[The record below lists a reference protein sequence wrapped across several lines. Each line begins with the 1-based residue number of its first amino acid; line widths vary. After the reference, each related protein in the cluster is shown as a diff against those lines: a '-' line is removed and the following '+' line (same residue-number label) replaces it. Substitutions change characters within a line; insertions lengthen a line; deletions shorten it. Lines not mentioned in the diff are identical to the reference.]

1 METHARITPLDVD
14 LGHHQGSQKIRRG
27 VPPQV
32 SQADGSTP
40 PPPRRR
46 SESVKP
52 ASIARGN
59 SRHAFLHVLTSR
71 ATQFVDITD
80 RLEAILATC
89 GVRARLINVQTLH
102 TTTGIVVNEHEPLLL
117 ADFERLLE
125 KTVPQATAYWH
136 DEMPLRPSVAADER
150 RNGHAHCRALLL
162 PSSAVLTIVDGA
174 LRLGRWQRVFLAEFD
189 GPRERELS
197 VVILGE
203 TAL

>member
-1 METHARITPLDVD
+1 MHTLASARSCHHAA
-14 LGHHQGSQKIRRG
+14 IRL
-27 VPPQV
+27 
-32 SQADGSTP
+32 TT
-40 PPPRRR
+40 
-46 SESVKP
+46 
-52 ASIARGN
+52 
-59 SRHAFLHVLTSR
+59 RHATEF
-71 ATQFVDITD
+71 ADITD
-80 RLEAILATC
+80 HLDRLVSEAR
-89 GVRARLINVQTLH
+89 VRVGTLTVQTLH
-102 TTTGIVVNEHEPLLL
+102 TTTAIVVNEHEPLLL
-117 ADFERLLE
+117 VDFERLLE

>member
-1 METHARITPLDVD
+1 MHTLASARSCHHAA
-14 LGHHQGSQKIRRG
+14 IRL
-27 VPPQV
+27 
-32 SQADGSTP
+32 TT
-40 PPPRRR
+40 
-46 SESVKP
+46 
-52 ASIARGN
+52 
-59 SRHAFLHVLTSR
+59 RHATEF
-71 ATQFVDITD
+71 ADITD
-80 RLEAILATC
+80 HLDRLVSEAR
-89 GVRARLINVQTLH
+89 VRAGTLTVQTLH
-102 TTTGIVVNEHEPLLL
+102 TTTAIVVNEHEPLLL